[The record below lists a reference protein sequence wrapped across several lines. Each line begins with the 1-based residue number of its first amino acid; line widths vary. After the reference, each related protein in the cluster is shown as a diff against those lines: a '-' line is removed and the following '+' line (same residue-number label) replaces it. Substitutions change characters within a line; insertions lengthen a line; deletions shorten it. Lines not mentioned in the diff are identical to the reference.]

1 MIARRRSQ
9 LHLAGVS
16 ANASPAFQRQ
26 SGLPHSIP
34 LFRYAPMRG
43 AFSWRAWNPAAVRF
57 AADLPSY
64 LILGD
69 LDRSTF
75 ERSASGW
82 SARWQ
87 GTEDDTHFD
96 VAYCATTEHY
106 EVRQTWRGVDGGF
119 AFYQARVP
127 LDKVIGQGLNLEF
140 PREWDVAAKAHI
152 ESGYQV
158 SVVDEKRGDRSIF
171 GIPDGAFRT
180 IVFPLAVRNLRPAL
194 ASIRERIE
202 ASPLAYPL
210 TVEAKLVD
218 QVVNYVEGKEPQWIA
233 QQAMAFGQSVTDTGL
248 APLGFPARETVGDGT
263 TAWTLRRKAYALFIR
278 LPFAGLTDYLA
289 RVVDAQGPIRATSDP
304 GLRFELRPLIVPATF
319 EMQAASIALID
330 DARTTRSCMHFE
342 PGDMDQAVAD
352 LARFI
357 DGGQNDFAALTEVEA
372 ISADVVA
379 EVDRLYR
386 KATEE
391 TP

>member
-87 GTEDDTHFD
+87 GTERDTYFD

-140 PREWDVAAKAHI
+140 PREWDVRPRRTSNPRIRFPSSTKSAGIAAF
-152 ESGYQV
+152 S
-158 SVVDEKRGDRSIF
+158 
-171 GIPDGAFRT
+171 
-180 IVFPLAVRNLRPAL
+180 
-194 ASIRERIE
+194 
-202 ASPLAYPL
+202 ASPMERSGRSSFRWPCATCGP
-210 TVEAKLVD
+210 
-218 QVVNYVEGKEPQWIA
+218 PSRR
-233 QQAMAFGQSVTDTGL
+233 FGSGSK
-248 APLGFPARETVGDGT
+248 
-263 TAWTLRRKAYALFIR
+263 RRHW
-278 LPFAGLTDYLA
+278 
-289 RVVDAQGPIRATSDP
+289 PI
-304 GLRFELRPLIVPATF
+304 
-319 EMQAASIALID
+319 
-330 DARTTRSCMHFE
+330 H
-342 PGDMDQAVAD
+342 
-352 LARFI
+352 
-357 DGGQNDFAALTEVEA
+357 
-372 ISADVVA
+372 
-379 EVDRLYR
+379 
-386 KATEE
+386 
-391 TP
+391 